1 MEYAMSVAMLAAMY
15 QKHAQK
21 QKFIIKY
28 DRIKAT
34 EKWVQ
39 HSINLHVMQKL
50 MLTANRDDRYTLLAA
65 IKAAES
71 KINYY
76 YKHPNFKLNQAA
88 MLFKQAKTKL
98 KNS

>member
-1 MEYAMSVAMLAAMY
+1 MSVAIFAAMY

-21 QKFIIKY
+21 QKYTMKY

-34 EKWVQ
+34 EKWVY

-50 MLTANRDDRYTLLAA
+50 LLITNRDERYALLAA

-71 KINYY
+71 KVNYY
-76 YKHPNFKLNQAA
+76 YKHPNFKLNEAA
-88 MLFKQAKTKL
+88 MLFKQAKIKL
-98 KNS
+98 KNT